1 MYCTYAYILHV
12 IIYIVHIHTQ
22 LEGTNGC
29 MLLDNQ
35 RNTETAIG
43 GATSGAQDD
52 ETSGTVKPEK
62 WAKAALRSSLG
73 NWVYIYILICIYI
86 YIIYILNMVYDMIW
100 HDMWCVCVCH
110 LCNMCNIPI
119 CFVMCGMFGSSL
131 SRYVTVCLAGVSWQA
146 PASSDLSTTVPAQWK
161 VKGWNV
167 ATLTSLRTLFTAQ
180 RCLAARFFCS
190 WFLQFLSPED
200 LETAVLI
207 LGNKCIYVECGGFI
221 AKLSARPMQLHVCE
235 YPLLPP
241 TLRIKFLQ
249 VTVRQ
254 NLHIINPWLCP
265 CGICTWHC
273 ITAAIVYEQA
283 QKDGMKIYTCGPPFA
298 HKSMIYS

>member
-1 MYCTYAYILHV
+1 M
-12 IIYIVHIHTQ
+12 VH
-22 LEGTNGC
+22 
-29 MLLDNQ
+29 
-35 RNTETAIG
+35 
-43 GATSGAQDD
+43 
-52 ETSGTVKPEK
+52 
-62 WAKAALRSSLG
+62 
-73 NWVYIYILICIYI
+73 
-86 YIIYILNMVYDMIW
+86 DMIW
-100 HDMWCVCVCH
+100 HDMWCVCVTCVT
-110 LCNMCNIPI
+110 CVTFPYA
-119 CFVMCGMFGSSL
+119 SSC
-131 SRYVTVCLAGVSWQA
+131 VVCLGHNCPGMSSWGTSVKWSQQV
-146 PASSDLSTTVPAQWK
+146 STTVPAQWK

-180 RCLAARFFCS
+180 RCLAAAFCS

-207 LGNKCIYVECGGFI
+207 LYLSGNKCIYVECGGFI

-254 NLHIINPWLCP
+254 NLRIINPWLCP
-265 CGICTWHC
+265 CGICTCHC

-283 QKDGMKIYTCGPPFA
+283 HEKMVWRYIHVAPRRFTNLWFTAKSIRVPWRVLGTLRGDT
-298 HKSMIYS
+298 HKKND